1 MRNKF
6 LFTAGIS
13 FLLSVTL
20 LSAQEKS
27 GEVILNLKDAQAF
40 ALKNNYA
47 VISARLDQE
56 SAKLSVNQTVSTGL
70 PQVNLSGSF
79 ADNLKLMTTLLPGEF
94 FGKPGEKIPVTF
106 GSKFNTSST
115 IQTSMVLF
123 SASYFL
129 GIQTAKNAKVL
140 SDQNLE
146 KSELDIKEAITSTY
160 YVILIYEKMLGI
172 IDNNIA
178 NMNETLKST
187 QAMFAVG
194 MAEAT
199 DVDQMT
205 SNLKMLEDS
214 KSAMERNIEL
224 NYNILRLQTGI
235 QADAKIKLAQTLDDF
250 IAAVNVDALTAQ
262 PFDLKGNVNYKMI
275 ESAENLSELN
285 LKMKKAAVLP
295 TLSGFYNYGTNGM
308 GDKVKEQRWF
318 PNSMAGL
325 SLSFPIFG
333 SGQRYFGIKKAQ
345 IDLQRATS
353 AKQIVE
359 NSLIMSEKQCRFNLA
374 NASLNFKTQQANV
387 EVAQRVSDS
396 MEKKFKQ
403 GMASSLE
410 LTQSNSI
417 YLQSQNNYVSS
428 LLNLL
433 QSKLAL
439 DKLLNNL

>member
-1 MRNKF
+1 MKNKF
-6 LFTAGIS
+6 LLTAGIS

-27 GEVILNLKDAQAF
+27 GEIVLNLKDAQSM
-40 ALKNNYA
+40 ALKNNYS

-56 SAKLSVNQTVSTGL
+56 SAKLSVNQTISGGL

-106 GSKFNTSST
+106 GSKFNTSSA
-115 IQTSMVLF
+115 IQASMVLF
-123 SASYFL
+123 SASYYL
-129 GIQTAKNAKVL
+129 GIQTAKNAKTL

-146 KSELDIKEAITSTY
+146 KSELDIKEAISSTY
-160 YVILIYEKMLGI
+160 YIILMYEKMLGI

-178 NMNETLKST
+178 NMNETFKST
-187 QAMFAVG
+187 QAMFSVG

-199 DVDQMT
+199 DVDQIT

-214 KSAMERNIEL
+214 KSAMERSIEL
-224 NYNILRLQTGI
+224 NYNILRLQTGVP
-235 QADAKIKLAQTLDDF
+235 ADSKIKLAQSLDDF
-250 IAAVNVDALTAQ
+250 LSAVNVEALVSQ
-262 PFDLKGNVNYKMI
+262 DFDLKGNVNYKII
-275 ESAENLSELN
+275 ESTENLSSLN
-285 LKMKKAAVLP
+285 LKMKKASVLP

-308 GDKVKEQRWF
+308 GDKIKEQRWF

-333 SGQRYFGIKKAQ
+333 SGQRYFGIRKAQ

-353 AKQIVE
+353 AKQIVV
-359 NSLIMSEKQCRFNLA
+359 NTLSIQEKQYRYNLVNA
-374 NASLNFKTQQANV
+374 NLNFKTQQSNV
-387 EVAQRVSDS
+387 DVARRVSDS
-396 MEKKFKQ
+396 MEKKFRQ
-403 GMASSLE
+403 GVASSLE

-417 YLQSQNNYVSS
+417 YLQAQNNYITA
-428 LLNLL
+428 LMNLL